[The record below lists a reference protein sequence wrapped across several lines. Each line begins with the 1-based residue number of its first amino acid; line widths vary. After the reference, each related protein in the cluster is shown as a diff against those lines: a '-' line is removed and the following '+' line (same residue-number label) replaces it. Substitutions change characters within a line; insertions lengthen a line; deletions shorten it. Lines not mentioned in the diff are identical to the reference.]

1 MISPYTSKELLRSLL
16 FLLTLCLSSFV
27 EGQDW
32 ANLPIPVKPGPGR
45 SWKLQKELSDDF
57 NYRGKKKRFRK
68 RWNDHYFNK
77 WSGPGLTEWQKDH
90 TSVTDGKLVIHASR
104 RAGTDRVNCG
114 IVTGKADLMYPVYTE
129 ARIKVSNLEL
139 SSNFWLLSRD
149 SRREIDILE
158 IYGGA
163 AKGTFSQHAS
173 TNFHV
178 FIRSKAEGITSNFAD
193 ANPVFLPDS
202 SLWREDFHTFGMFWK
217 SPTEVYFYFDG
228 KQLPTGSWE
237 QAKMF
242 DKGYTNTA
250 MDKAKYTMDR
260 PLVMILDTEDH
271 DWRSRQGIVAKDED
285 LIDPTKNRMLIDWVR
300 TYRLV
305 EGR

>member
-158 IYGGA
+158 IYG
-163 AKGTFSQHAS
+163 
-173 TNFHV
+173 
-178 FIRSKAEGITSNFAD
+178 R
-193 ANPVFLPDS
+193 
-202 SLWREDFHTFGMFWK
+202 
-217 SPTEVYFYFDG
+217 FYP
-228 KQLPTGSWE
+228 K
-237 QAKMF
+237 
-242 DKGYTNTA
+242 
-250 MDKAKYTMDR
+250 
-260 PLVMILDTEDH
+260 
-271 DWRSRQGIVAKDED
+271 
-285 LIDPTKNRMLIDWVR
+285 
-300 TYRLV
+300 
-305 EGR
+305 